1 MAIYLIDLFY
11 ALGHER
17 GLRLQVKSLRFQAVS
32 KWGIKFMK
40 VIFLQSS
47 LLCSFLL
54 SAISLAQ
61 PQSVRWTGKE
71 DKNSNLVHVLDV
83 IRTKT
88 AIELS
93 PSNFMLVESRK
104 LATSQYMMLAQT
116 AAGIPIRGLSLRI
129 WTSLENSETIQIEA
143 QIDVSPNTARWSAK
157 TAKAL
162 LSSFDT
168 TELVRMA
175 IKNTDD
181 PFLRKITW
189 QDMWE
194 NGELVRVVK
203 IKAKRGKHVVEIG
216 RAHV

>member
-1 MAIYLIDLFY
+1 
-11 ALGHER
+11 
-17 GLRLQVKSLRFQAVS
+17 
-32 KWGIKFMK
+32 MK
-40 VIFLQSS
+40 VIFFQAI

-93 PSNFMLVESRK
+93 PSNFMLVEGRK

-157 TAKAL
+157 TAKAV

-181 PFLRKITW
+181 PFLRKLTW

-203 IKAKRGKHVVEIG
+203 IKAKRGNHVVVLSLISKKY
-216 RAHV
+216 